1 MSESGSIIFS
11 RDEVDLIVAF
21 AGCSL
26 DEKPGSNW
34 VQDAGGLPEYI
45 CQIARAIKKTGKST
59 SQAIAIAV
67 SRVKK
72 WATGAGVDKDTQAK
86 AAKAV
91 AEWEKKRAKAKGDNK
106 KVAASNTD
114 RDVVLLAASTDYP
127 VTMVAD
133 AYRRRQNEAREAYY
147 KANPSAS
154 YKDVPGRGWVR
165 EQWTKFLIVS
175 GDYDDTGA
183 KLYKVP
189 YAVDAK
195 LNVTFEDP
203 TPVKTAYVA
212 VATEDVDDTGLSDV
226 ALAALAN
233 AQPACQFTA
242 TNKVMQLTR
251 PEESA
256 LARVLAYRDK
266 E

>member
-1 MSESGSIIFS
+1 MSAAGSIVYT
-11 RDEVDLIVAF
+11 REDVDVIVAF

-34 VQDAGGLPEYI
+34 VQGAGGLPAYI
-45 CQIARAIKKTGKST
+45 CQIARAIKRTGKST

-72 WATGAGVDKDTQAK
+72 WASGVGVDKDTQAK
-86 AAKAV
+86 AATAV
-91 AEWEKKRAKAKGDNK
+91 AQWEKLKAKSKGDDK
-106 KVAASNTD
+106 KITVSNTSV
-114 RDVVLLAASTDYP
+114 DVVLLAASTDYP
-127 VTMVAD
+127 VNLVSDTW
-133 AYRRRQNEAREAYY
+133 RRRQNEARDAYY
-147 KANPSAS
+147 KANPTGS
-154 YKDVPGRGWVR
+154 YKDAPSRGYVR
-165 EQWTKFLIVS
+165 EQWTKFLIVA
-175 GDYDDTGA
+175 GDYDESGG

-189 YAVDAK
+189 YAVDAN

-212 VATEDVDDTGLSDV
+212 VASEDVDDTGISDV
-226 ALAALAN
+226 ALAALAA
-233 AQPACQFTA
+233 AQPACLYTA
-242 TNKVMQLTR
+242 TNKVLQLTR
-251 PEESA
+251 PEDSA